1 MWFPA
6 TMKVENPWL
15 HHAATRGFLAYARI
29 VRRKPAKAWGFHATF
44 EGLFEQNAQRA
55 IRSRHIW
62 RRIRRPLLHNAP
74 FGQAAQAHV
83 APCSTAFPALRDWNF
98 PTRRTRQP
106 FLRAATEISLC
117 GAFDGLLH
125 ATRPE
130 FPYAPRSRRRTRPI
144 ATAIIAITS
153 AHKNVTPTSPAA

>member
-1 MWFPA
+1 MPHS
-6 TMKVENPWL
+6 KV
-15 HHAATRGFLAYARI
+15 FLN
-29 VRRKPAKAWGFHATF
+29 KMC
-44 EGLFEQNAQRA
+44 
-55 IRSRHIW
+55 
-62 RRIRRPLLHNAP
+62 NAP
-74 FGQAAQAHV
+74 FGR
-83 APCSTAFPALRDWNF
+83 STCGGAFDDLSCTTHHSGKRHMW
-98 PTRRTRQP
+98 RRTRQP
-106 FLRAATEISLC
+106 FLRDATEISPR

>member
-1 MWFPA
+1 MPHS
-6 TMKVENPWL
+6 KV
-15 HHAATRGFLAYARI
+15 FLNKMR
-29 VRRKPAKAWGFHATF
+29 
-44 EGLFEQNAQRA
+44 
-55 IRSRHIW
+55 
-62 RRIRRPLLHNAP
+62 NAP
-74 FGQAAQAHV
+74 FGRG
-83 APCSTAFPALRDWNF
+83 TYGGAFDDLSCTTHHSGKRHRHMW
-98 PTRRTRQP
+98 RRARRP
-106 FLRAATEISLC
+106 FLRDATEISLC

>member
-1 MWFPA
+1 MRKSFETSRDS
-6 TMKVENPWL
+6 TMRQNPKMRKTYLECGFLPRWKSKPL
-15 HHAATRGFLAYARI
+15 VAPRSDQGFLAYACI
-29 VRRKPAKAWGFHATF
+29 VRRRPAKARGFHATF

-55 IRSRHIW
+55 IRSRHMW
-62 RRIRRPLLHNAP
+62 RRIR
-74 FGQAAQAHV
+74 
-83 APCSTAFPALRDWNF
+83 
-98 PTRRTRQP
+98 QP
-106 FLRAATEISLC
+106 FLHSATGISLR
-117 GAFDGLLH
+117 GVFDGLPS